1 MNGARTAMSIM
12 LDEIREQPDIVR
24 RTIETQFHGV
34 EALRDAIVQH
44 DIRFAYIAARGTSDN
59 VAHYA
64 KYVLEIEHGIPIAL
78 AAPSVFTLYDAV
90 PHLDEHALVMGIS
103 QSGSGPDVIAVLER
117 ARQTGA
123 LTACITN
130 ESESQLA
137 QVCEFPL
144 VTPAGPEKSIAAT
157 KTYTAALA
165 MVALLSTAL
174 DNNNRPERLE
184 HLRRTADIMEEIL
197 DLDDAIRQLVARY
210 HSMTNC
216 VVIGR
221 GYNHCTALEIA
232 LKLTET
238 SYVGAKSFSAADFLH
253 GPVAQVDDGF
263 PVLLFA
269 PDGKAYKP
277 MMELA
282 KALRDRHPDVIAFAH
297 DLDFLAGS
305 ETAIRI
311 PGAVPEWLSPL
322 VYVMAG
328 QLFVNYLS
336 LNKDLDPDH
345 PRGLTK
351 VTKTR

>member
-1 MNGARTAMSIM
+1 M
-12 LDEIREQPDIVR
+12 LDEIRQQPQIVR
-24 RTIETQFHGV
+24 RTIETEFRNV
-34 EALRDAIVQH
+34 EALRDAIIRH

-59 VAHYA
+59 AAHYA
-64 KYVLEIEHGIPIAL
+64 KYVFEIEHGIPIAL

-117 ARQTGA
+117 ARTTGA

-130 ESESQLA
+130 DPDSRLA
-137 QVCEFPL
+137 QVCEYPL

-165 MVALLSTAL
+165 MIALLSTAL
-174 DNNNRPERLE
+174 DGNRPERLE
-184 HLRRTADIMEEIL
+184 HLRRTADIMQETLEL
-197 DLDDAIRQLVARY
+197 EDAVRQLVQRY
-210 HSMTNC
+210 HDMSSC

-253 GPVAQVDDGF
+253 GPVAQIDDGF

-277 MMELA
+277 MMDLA
-282 KALRDRHPDVIAFAH
+282 LALKDRHPDVIAFAH
-297 DLDFLAGS
+297 NLDFLAGS

-311 PGAVPEWLSPL
+311 PGSVPEWLSPL
-322 VYVMAG
+322 VYVVAG
-328 QLFVNYLS
+328 QLFVYWLS
-336 LNKDLDPDH
+336 LEKDLDPDH

-351 VTKTR
+351 ITKTK

>member
-1 MNGARTAMSIM
+1 M
-12 LDEIREQPDIVR
+12 LDEIRQQPEIVR
-24 RTIETQFHGV
+24 RSIATQFRSV
-34 EALRDAIVQH
+34 EGLSKAIQAR

-90 PHLDEHALVMGIS
+90 PHLDKHALVIGIS
-103 QSGSGPDVIAVLER
+103 QSGSGPDVNAVVDR
-117 ARQTGA
+117 ARKTGA

-130 ESESQLA
+130 EADSDLA
-137 QVCEFPL
+137 KICEYPL
-144 VTPAGPEKSIAAT
+144 VTPAGPEKSVAAT
-157 KTYTAALA
+157 KTYTSALA

-174 DNNNRPERLE
+174 DNNRPERLDD
-184 HLRRTADIMEEIL
+184 LKRTADIMEQTL
-197 DLDDAIRQLVARY
+197 DLAEPVRLLVARY
-210 HSMTNC
+210 HEMNSC

-238 SYVGAKSFSAADFLH
+238 SYIGAKSFSAADFLH
-253 GPVAQVDDGF
+253 GPVALIDAGF
-263 PVLLFA
+263 PILLFA
-269 PDGKAYKP
+269 PDGKAYAS

-282 KALRDRHPDVIAFAH
+282 TALQGRHPDVIAFAH
-297 DLDFLAGS
+297 NLDFLAGS

-311 PGAVPEWLSPL
+311 PGTVPEWLSPL
-322 VYVMAG
+322 VYVIAG
-328 QLFVNYLS
+328 QFFAYWLC
-336 LNKDLDPDH
+336 LNKNLDPDH

-351 VTKTR
+351 ITKTH

>member
-1 MNGARTAMSIM
+1 MSIM
-12 LDEIREQPDIVR
+12 LEEIRQQPEIVR
-24 RTIETQFHGV
+24 RIIDTQFKSV
-34 EALRDAIVQH
+34 EVLRDAILKR

-59 VAHYA
+59 AAHYA

-78 AAPSVFTLYDAV
+78 AAPSVFTLYNAV
-90 PHLDEHALVMGIS
+90 PHLDHQALVLGIS
-103 QSGSGPDVIAVLER
+103 QSGAGPDVIEVLRR
-117 ARQTGA
+117 ARTTGA

-130 ESESQLA
+130 EVNSELA
-137 QVCEFPL
+137 NVCEYPL
-144 VTPAGPEKSIAAT
+144 VTPAGTEKSIAAT

-165 MVALLSTAL
+165 MIALLSTAL
-174 DNNNRPERLE
+174 DDNRPERIE
-184 HLRRTADIMEEIL
+184 HLRRVADIMDETLEL
-197 DLDDAIRQLVARY
+197 EDAVRQLVARY
-210 HSMTNC
+210 HDMTNC

-221 GYNHCTALEIA
+221 GYNHCTALEVA

-253 GPVAQVDDGF
+253 GPVAQIEQGF

-269 PDGKAYKP
+269 ADGRAYKP

-282 KALRDRHPDVIAFAH
+282 LALKDRHPDIIAFAH
-297 DLDFLAGS
+297 NLDFLAGS

-311 PGAVPEWLSPL
+311 PGSVPEWLSPL
-322 VYVMAG
+322 VYVIAG
-328 QLFVNYLS
+328 QLFVYWLS

-351 VTKTR
+351 ITKTK